1 MLNFSGPTTPA
12 HRRPS
17 AEWDGPVPVDLE
29 LNDRY
34 SLPPYMVTDNTIEE
48 SVALKQKPL
57 DLIVYSERISV
68 MA

>member
-1 MLNFSGPTTPA
+1 
-12 HRRPS
+12 
-17 AEWDGPVPVDLE
+17 
-29 LNDRY
+29 
-34 SLPPYMVTDNTIEE
+34 MVTHHTIEE